1 MLDFGLNYLKAAT
14 DLLLPR
20 RCIVC
25 GKKLLLHEKHICM
38 HCLADMP
45 LTRFWNMGHNP
56 MADRFNSVI
65 QNGLEKA
72 WDEEET
78 EQEALQDAGGTER
91 YAYACALFY
100 YDNDGLYRHIP
111 HQIKYMG
118 NIPAGK
124 FFGRMLGRRM
134 AEEGLWK
141 DVDCVIPVPL
151 HWKRKWKRGYN
162 QAEVIAGEI
171 ALALNA
177 ETYTGILRRKRNTM
191 TQTKLD
197 IKGKAENVRGAFE
210 AVEAG
215 KSFRHILL
223 VDDIFTTGATLHACF
238 QALRTRFD
246 TGIRISVTTLGFV
259 GY

>member
-1 MLDFGLNYLKAAT
+1 MLKYLRAAT

-25 GKKLLLHEKHICM
+25 DRKLLLHEEHICM
-38 HCLADMP
+38 HCVTDMP
-45 LTRFWNMGHNP
+45 MTRFWAMDHNP

-65 QNGLEKA
+65 QNGLEKT
-72 WDEEET
+72 WDEEDT
-78 EQEALQDAGGTER
+78 EQEFLLRAGGNEK

-100 YDNDGLYRHIP
+100 YDSNGQYRHIP

-134 AEEGLWK
+134 AGENLWR

-171 ALALNA
+171 ALTLGT
-177 ETYTGILRRKRNTM
+177 EIRPGILRRKRNTV

-197 IKGKAENVRGAFE
+197 VKGKAENVRGAFK
-210 AVEAG
+210 AAATG

-238 QALRTRFD
+238 QALRTRYG
-246 TGIRISVTTLGFV
+246 TSTRISVATLGFV